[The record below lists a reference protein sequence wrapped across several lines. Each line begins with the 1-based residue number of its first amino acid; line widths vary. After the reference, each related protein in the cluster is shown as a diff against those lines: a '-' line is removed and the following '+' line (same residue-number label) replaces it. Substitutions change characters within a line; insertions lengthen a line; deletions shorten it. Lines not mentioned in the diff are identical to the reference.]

1 LLKSQDI
8 LAKHCNKVVYGPQ
21 GNEADGFSLPIN
33 GKRDDFFKDGLILL
47 GKEINIKSIDRIID
61 DIVEVVSNWPKLAK
75 DTGVEA
81 SRIKSIGKTHRLL
94 SDLIPESFMKISSSS
109 LVRFQ
114 SFVYK
119 RIEDSYSFERILLRA
134 IV

>member
-1 LLKSQDI
+1 MPRKARIDAPGALHHI
-8 LAKHCNKVVYGPQ
+8 IIRGIERRYRTR
-21 GNEADGFSLPIN
+21 GNAH
-33 GKRDDFFKDGLILL
+33 
-47 GKEINIKSIDRIID
+47 EIMRFHIQIIKSC
-61 DIVEVVSNWPKLAK
+61 E
-75 DTGVEA
+75 
-81 SRIKSIGKTHRLL
+81 
-94 SDLIPESFMKISSSS
+94 DLIPESFVKISSSS